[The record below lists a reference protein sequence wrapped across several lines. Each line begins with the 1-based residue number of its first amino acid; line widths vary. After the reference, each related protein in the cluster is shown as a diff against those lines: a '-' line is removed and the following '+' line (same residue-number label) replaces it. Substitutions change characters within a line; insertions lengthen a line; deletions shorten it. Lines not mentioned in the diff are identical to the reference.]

1 MRSNITGSYKGLIY
15 CTSVEHAAH
24 VKAQLDHD
32 LENINKNLS
41 SKIKRGCSEYVLT
54 YPEYGKISDN
64 VKEIM
69 QFPKEWV
76 QIETKFDQNNL
87 IFPKKRKQAD
97 LAKFCLSDY
106 LVIQKWI
113 DRKAYD
119 LLQSFL
125 RAANQI

>member
-1 MRSNITGSYKGLIY
+1 
-15 CTSVEHAAH
+15 
-24 VKAQLDHD
+24 
-32 LENINKNLS
+32 
-41 SKIKRGCSEYVLT
+41 
-54 YPEYGKISDN
+54 
-64 VKEIM
+64 M

-113 DRKAYD
+113 DYGKGLGDPSTELFSELPIRYKGIYEAAKSRKFVD
-119 LLQSFL
+119 
-125 RAANQI
+125 NDGD